1 MADTMNCSIYKW
13 PLHMGQAFQIIV
25 KKKYTKKIYSKKQ
38 EVEDG
43 LDL

>member
-1 MADTMNCSIYKW
+1 
-13 PLHMGQAFQIIV
+13 MGQAFQIIV

-38 EVEDG
+38 MEDG